1 MRNESPLAVAV
12 SQSSVYPPLCSA
24 SFRADGSAGIQRKAL
39 RLLGTFSA
47 DVRMTKALKL
57 LGTDMQELETARNV
71 ALAALG
77 AQRLDLANE

>member
-1 MRNESPLAVAV
+1 
-12 SQSSVYPPLCSA
+12 
-24 SFRADGSAGIQRKAL
+24 
-39 RLLGTFSA
+39 
-47 DVRMTKALKL
+47 MTKALKL